1 MNDSADTPRIALVT
15 GGNRGL
21 GRSTALNLA
30 RDGVDVVITYRSH
43 AEEAEEVVAAIAELG
58 RKAHALQL
66 DTGVVAGFDEF
77 ATALA
82 AALRDTWGRESFD
95 FLVNNAGMSIA
106 GTVADFAEDDFDRLV
121 DVHFKGVFFLTQR
134 LLPLLADGG
143 SIVNIST
150 GLTRF
155 TGAGRVVYG
164 SVKGAVEVL
173 TRYLALEL
181 GPRGITVNTFAPGPV
196 ATDFAD
202 GLIRETPAVQEAIV
216 SQTALG
222 RIATAEDIG
231 PAIAALLG
239 DGNRWI
245 TGQRIEASG
254 GIHL

>member
-1 MNDSADTPRIALVT
+1 MLR
-15 GGNRGL
+15 
-21 GRSTALNLA
+21 
-30 RDGVDVVITYRSH
+30 
-43 AEEAEEVVAAIAELG
+43 EE
-58 RKAHALQL
+58 
-66 DTGVVAGFDEF
+66 
-77 ATALA
+77 
-82 AALRDTWGRESFD
+82 WGRESFD
-95 FLVNNAGMSIA
+95 FLVNNAGMLIPGSF
-106 GTVADFAEDDFDRLV
+106 ADVSEEDFDQLV
-121 DVHFKGVFFLTQR
+121 DVQFKGVFFLTQR

-155 TGAGRVVYG
+155 TSPERVTYAAM
-164 SVKGAVEVL
+164 KGAVEVL
-173 TRYLALEL
+173 TRYLAREL

-196 ATDFAD
+196 PTDFGD
-202 GLIRETPAVQEAIV
+202 GLIRDNPAVQEAIV

-245 TGQRIEASG
+245 SGQRIEASG